1 MDDDDEDVVDDDKLF
16 NADVAGGKVFAVV
29 VISSVSDLVL
39 VAVAAAFV
47 EVDNDR
53 DIPMSIFLIVCD
65 G

>member
-1 MDDDDEDVVDDDKLF
+1 MDDDDGVVDDDKLF

>member
-1 MDDDDEDVVDDDKLF
+1 MDDDEDVVDDDKLF
-16 NADVAGGKVFAVV
+16 NADVAGGEVFVV
-29 VISSVSDLVL
+29 VFMSVSDLVL
-39 VAVAAAFV
+39 VAVAVAFV

>member
-53 DIPMSIFLIVCD
+53 DIPMSIVLIVCD